1 MIKKKTKKRITPNDL
16 RAEFLRE
23 AKPVMDAYI
32 DVACGN
38 GAMKGNKEIYGKV
51 WDVLSQVI
59 LQADD
64 MRIIHVRSN
73 ADILKLLRRGKITVD
88 EAERLMSVMQKMFEM
103 EQLPELLE
111 KFESLQK

>member
-1 MIKKKTKKRITPNDL
+1 MKKRITPNDL

-38 GAMKGNKEIYGKV
+38 GVMKGNKEIHGKV
-51 WDVLSQVI
+51 WEVLSQVI

-64 MRIIHVRSN
+64 MRKIHARTN
-73 ADILKLLRRGKITVD
+73 ADVMKLLRRGKITIV
-88 EAERLMSVMQKMFEM
+88 EAERLMSIMQKMFEM

-111 KFESLQK
+111 KYAELSQ